1 MPARTVKLGPGKLTI
16 GTTPNDFTCQVISA
30 RVEWEVDE
38 GDDVTVLCG
47 ETVKGARTYSASLSA
62 TILSDL
68 GLTPGT
74 SIIEYSWTNKGTQAP
89 FNFVPNTVAAKGVT
103 GTVVIDPISVGGD
116 ESGQNMQSD
125 FEFAIVGTPA
135 IGVATFEAG
144 ELAADTDHS
153 DVDAGASVA
162 A

>member
-47 ETVKGARTYSASLSA
+47 ETVKGARTYSATLSA

-89 FNFVPNTVAAKGVT
+89 FNFVPNTTAAKGVT

-135 IGVATFEAG
+135 IGAATLFADETEA
-144 ELAADTDHS
+144 DHTE
-153 DVDAGASVA
+153 VDASSSVA